1 MNGGAGKPP
10 LSYSI
15 PSFSQ
20 NGLDDCAT
28 VLQRL
33 RGLGFR
39 HVTFTPT
46 FQVLAD
52 APLNIDLGRTPDC
65 AVIDAAVVLAHDMG
79 FGVRMEPHLDYAS
92 TFSSGPYRWRRDLVF
107 DPSHESTGY
116 FDKVIIPQAAAL
128 APGDELTLGSELD
141 LSLTVFPHGW
151 ERMRT
156 MGPQVLR
163 RGHKINHDFFDG
175 RVPDAVF
182 DYLRALEYVSFSF
195 YPRIGWRRGW
205 TPNDIAAA
213 FRRKA
218 ERLVEMLRA
227 RIAPS
232 STMTIGEFGLGSTD
246 LNSPWKVAPETLTG
260 PEPFQARRDYY
271 LGFLQFCAA
280 SADLLGGNP
289 VTFWTVGHFD
299 FLGVLGFSSSPL
311 FKDDSLIRAVIEYN
325 SQGVEVT

>member
-15 PSFSQ
+15 PSFSRD
-20 NGLDDCAT
+20 GLDDCAT
-28 VLQRL
+28 VLHRL

-39 HVTFTPT
+39 HVTLTPA
-46 FQVLAD
+46 FQVLSD
-52 APLNIDLGRTPDC
+52 APLHIDLGRTPDY
-65 AVIDAAVVLAHDMG
+65 AVIDAAVALAHDMG
-79 FGVRMEPHLDYAS
+79 FGVRMEPHLDYES
-92 TFSSGPYRWRRDLVF
+92 TFSGGPYRWRRDMVF

-116 FDKVIIPQAAAL
+116 FNKVIAPLAAAL
-128 APGDELTLGSELD
+128 APDDELTLGSELD
-141 LSLTVFPHGW
+141 LSLTVFPQGW
-151 ERMRT
+151 ERLRT
-156 MGPQVLR
+156 MGAQILR
-163 RGHKINHDFFDG
+163 RGHKINHDFFDA

-213 FRRKA
+213 FRQKA
-218 ERLVEMLRA
+218 ERLVEMLRT

-232 STMTIGEFGLGSTD
+232 STMTIGEFGLGSAD
-246 LNSPWKVAPETLTG
+246 LNSPWEVAAATLTG
-260 PEPFQARRDYY
+260 PEPLQARRDFY
-271 LGFLQFCAA
+271 LGFLRFCAE
-280 SADLLGGNP
+280 SPDLLGGNP

-299 FLGVLGFSSSPL
+299 FLGVLGSSSSPL